1 MSTTTFSGNMSVFI
15 KNVTSQVLEQ
25 KQRRQYLLLY
35 KSNLM
40 IRANMN
46 VFMWVWALAFIPL
59 YHWWLTSAQ
68 RLPLAHQKWS
78 RKEAPGC
85 SAAFPPLSCYTAGDA
100 GAIYSPCL
108 VSGLTLEHTAV
119 QPFHTAAV
127 DTSGGSAPLGGALN
141 LCLSY
146 ARRNGLTTELLTEKR
161 GRRRS
166 RGRSIIYLLA
176 FWDAIE
182 KNKDFSVIPEVWVLV
197 AFLGCFLFHNV
208 AFLLSSQL

>member
-1 MSTTTFSGNMSVFI
+1 MSTTTFSGNMSVFT

-46 VFMWVWALAFIPL
+46 VFMWVWALAFIPV
-59 YHWWLTSAQ
+59 YHWRLTSAQ
-68 RLPLAHQKWS
+68 HLPLAHQTWS

-85 SAAFPPLSCYTAGDA
+85 SAAFPPLSRYTAGDA

-146 ARRNGLTTELLTEKR
+146 ARKM
-161 GRRRS
+161 
-166 RGRSIIYLLA
+166 A
-176 FWDAIE
+176 
-182 KNKDFSVIPEVWVLV
+182 
-197 AFLGCFLFHNV
+197 
-208 AFLLSSQL
+208 